1 MVTRGFFIYGER
13 PFVNVTVETLAPC
26 RRLVRV
32 EVDAQAV
39 DAAFAKVT
47 AGFQREARF
56 AGFRPGKAPRDLVI
70 RTYQKQIEEEAKRQ
84 LTNENYRK
92 ALQEQKL
99 RVVGSP
105 DLEDIQFG
113 RGQPMLFA
121 ATVEIIPDFTLP
133 EYKGIPIKRNTQ
145 TVTDADLDRALQ
157 VLREQHAGYNNVDRP
172 VQADDY
178 VVVNYSATSEG
189 KPLTDFAETARG
201 LTQQSNFWVH
211 VAPGSF
217 IPGFTEQLVGAK
229 AGEHRTVTVDFPAD
243 FVAPQLVGKKGVYEV
258 DVVQV
263 KEKVLPEVTEEFAKS
278 YGAESVEKL
287 REGVRRDLQN
297 ELEFKQRRDLRN
309 QLVRSLLERVQ
320 VDLPES
326 VVLNETRSVVYDI
339 VRENKERGVSKEA
352 IDQQKDEIYNVAA
365 SSAKDRVK
373 ATLIFGAIAEKENI
387 RVNDQEMTQ
396 RILVLAEQ
404 NHIKPEKLIKQ
415 LQERNGIAQIHE
427 QILTSK
433 VLDFLQLNAHV
444 QE

>member
-1 MVTRGFFIYGER
+1 
-13 PFVNVTVETLAPC
+13 
-26 RRLVRV
+26 
-32 EVDAQAV
+32 
-39 DAAFAKVT
+39 
-47 AGFQREARF
+47 
-56 AGFRPGKAPRDLVI
+56 
-70 RTYQKQIEEEAKRQ
+70 
-84 LTNENYRK
+84 
-92 ALQEQKL
+92 
-99 RVVGSP
+99 
-105 DLEDIQFG
+105 
-113 RGQPMLFA
+113 MLFA